1 MVTQEAIDQAVEI
14 FGEGPVFQAV
24 ELVALSDPDSA
35 HTMCEDTGQFDIA
48 EAIEFLY
55 FDGAAED

>member
-1 MVTQEAIDQAVEI
+1 MATQEAIDQAKTRFSEATVW
-14 FGEGPVFQAV
+14 QAI

-35 HTMCEDTGQFDIA
+35 HTMCEDTGQFDVA